1 MRNTPLITEQKN
13 SEGSL
18 YAAVSTILRTTEVQI
33 SIVLIIIGLITVFA
47 KDSISS
53 TYFEM
58 VQPPASSY
66 SFSDV
71 KYGFTNSNV
80 SLENRL
86 NLEHSLLMSLP
97 SDIRETAKPYLKA
110 ILKISEL
117 YSLDP
122 IWVSSVVWTESHFKP
137 RANSPIGA
145 RGLMQLM
152 PTTKAYIYK
161 KLKKKKMYLIIEKP
175 NFNLS
180 EFFDFEISGNQKKYY
195 SDRLVNLEIGIFYL
209 KRLLKRFDGEHR
221 IATIAYN
228 MGPTWTRRKLRE
240 NYPLGSRNNYLAK
253 VTRAYDHI
261 LKSI

>member
-1 MRNTPLITEQKN
+1 
-13 SEGSL
+13 
-18 YAAVSTILRTTEVQI
+18 
-33 SIVLIIIGLITVFA
+33 
-47 KDSISS
+47 
-53 TYFEM
+53 
-58 VQPPASSY
+58 
-66 SFSDV
+66 
-71 KYGFTNSNV
+71 
-80 SLENRL
+80 
-86 NLEHSLLMSLP
+86 
-97 SDIRETAKPYLKA
+97 
-110 ILKISEL
+110 
-117 YSLDP
+117 
-122 IWVSSVVWTESHFKP
+122 
-137 RANSPIGA
+137 
-145 RGLMQLM
+145 MQLM
-152 PTTKAYIYK
+152 PITKAYIYK

-195 SDRLVNLEIGIFYL
+195 TDRLVNLEIGIFYL

>member
-1 MRNTPLITEQKN
+1 MRNTQVITGRKR
-13 SEGSL
+13 SEFSRF
-18 YAAVSTILRTTEVQI
+18 AALSTILRTTEVQI
-33 SIVLIIIGLITVFA
+33 CIGLIIIGLVTIFA
-47 KDSISS
+47 KEHIATSQLNTI
-53 TYFEM
+53 
-58 VQPPASSY
+58 QPPSY

-71 KYGFTNSNV
+71 KFGFADAGVT
-80 SLENRL
+80 LESRL

-97 SDIRETAKPYLKA
+97 GDIRGRAKPFIKA
-110 ILKISEL
+110 ILKISEI

-161 KLKKKKMYLIIEKP
+161 KLKKRKMYLIVEKP
-175 NFNLS
+175 NFRLS
-180 EFFDFEISGNQKKYY
+180 EFFDFEISKEEEKYY
-195 SDRLVNLEIGIFYL
+195 ADRLVNLEIGIFYL
-209 KRLLKRFDGEHR
+209 KRLLKRFDGQHR

-240 NYPLGSRNNYLAK
+240 NYPLGSKNNYLAK